1 MSLLMTIEYTDRMS
15 TSKTIFTNGC
25 YDILHPGHIRLI
37 QYAASLGDKLVVALD
52 TDERVKHNKSSD
64 RPINTLSDRM
74 FMMKALKGVD
84 EVVSFDSEEEL
95 RELIKQYNP
104 YYLVIG
110 DDYKGKYVIGE
121 DLVQEVKYFRKLNG
135 YSTTK
140 ILKHITD
147 RRVLHRP
154 V

>member
-1 MSLLMTIEYTDRMS
+1 MTIECTDRML

-25 YDILHPGHIRLI
+25 YDILHPGHIKLI
-37 QYAASLGDKLVVALD
+37 QYAASLGDRLVVALD
-52 TDERVKHNKSSD
+52 TDERVSYNKSLD
-64 RPINTLSDRM
+64 RPINTLSDRI
-74 FMMKALKGVD
+74 FMMKSLKGVD
-84 EVVSFDSEEEL
+84 EVVSFGSEEEL
-95 RELIKQYNP
+95 RELIKYYNH

-140 ILKHITD
+140 ILKNITD
-147 RRVLHRP
+147 RRVLHRSI
-154 V
+154 

>member
-1 MSLLMTIEYTDRMS
+1 MIIGYTDRMS

-37 QYAASLGDKLVVALD
+37 QYAASLGDRLVVALD
-52 TDERVKHNKSSD
+52 TDERVSYNKSLD

-84 EVVSFDSEEEL
+84 EVVSFGSEEEL
-95 RELIKQYNP
+95 RELIKHYNP

-140 ILKHITD
+140 TIKIITD
-147 RRVLHRP
+147 RRVLHRSI
-154 V
+154 

>member
-1 MSLLMTIEYTDRMS
+1 MTIECTDRMS

-25 YDILHPGHIRLI
+25 YDILHPGHIKLI
-37 QYAASLGDKLVVALD
+37 QYAASLGDRLVVALD
-52 TDERVKHNKSSD
+52 TDERVSYNKSLD

-84 EVVSFDSEEEL
+84 EVVSFGSEEEL
-95 RELIKQYNP
+95 RELIKYYNP

-140 ILKHITD
+140 ILKDITD
-147 RRVLHRP
+147 RRVLHRSI
-154 V
+154 